1 VTIAVKPRPTL
12 RFRGRSFMA
21 LVLAPE
27 SPLDAWLT
35 DLEGVV
41 ERSPGFFSGRAII
54 LDVSAVQLAKDEMM
68 TLIADLSKFEIRII
82 GIEGADPSQLGFGL
96 PPPISGG
103 RPGPMVEP
111 PATHGY
117 RAASKA
123 ADKAA
128 GTVPETPA
136 PETPAPATPEAE
148 KPASTPEADKPA
160 SSDAIPTAMPAPQP
174 GPSLLIEGSV
184 RSGQSIMHP
193 EGDVIV
199 LGSLASGAEVIA
211 GGSIHIYGALRGRA
225 IAGAT
230 GHGRARIFCRRF
242 EAELI
247 AIDGLYRAAD
257 DLDPRHRGQPVQ
269 IALHGDSIIVEAL
282 D

>member
-1 VTIAVKPRPTL
+1 MTIAVKPRPTL

-21 LVLAPE
+21 LVIAPE
-27 SPLDAWLT
+27 SPLDAWLA
-35 DLEGVV
+35 DLAGVV

-54 LDVSAVQLAKDEMM
+54 LDVSGVQLVKDELMA
-68 TLIADLSKFEIRII
+68 LIADLSKFEIRNI

-123 ADKAA
+123 ADRAA
-128 GTVPETPA
+128 GVIPE
-136 PETPAPATPEAE
+136 E
-148 KPASTPEADKPA
+148 PASEAPKAEEPVSAPDPEKSA
-160 SSDAIPTAMPAPQP
+160 SSDPVPTAMPAPQP

-184 RSGQSIMHP
+184 RSGQSVMHP

-199 LGSLASGAEVIA
+199 LGSVASGAEVIA
-211 GGSIHIYGALRGRA
+211 GGSVHIYGALRGRA

-257 DLDPRHRGQPVQ
+257 DLDPRYRGQPVQ
-269 IALHGDSIIVEAL
+269 IALRGDSIIVEAL